1 MTALRQGQ
9 KRPGSV
15 HVRVSARLSVLVLPE
30 CDFASPDGGCCGT
43 KMPPRGHVSE
53 RPIRM
58 QKICGRTRHFGRH
71 FIARDEQSLQL
82 EASGRS
88 DDRASRLSDALLS
101 GWFGGGS
108 AKEPTSGPVTEAEMA
123 RGSIP

>member
-1 MTALRQGQ
+1 M
-9 KRPGSV
+9 PGAKGRVGPDRSV
-15 HVRVSARLSVLVLPE
+15 CVSAQGSRCWYYRSVILHPRTGLLWYQ
-30 CDFASPDGGCCGT
+30 
-43 KMPPRGHVSE
+43 MPPRGRVSE

-58 QKICGRTRHFGRH
+58 QKICGHTRHSGRH
-71 FIARDEQSLQL
+71 FIARDKQSLQL

-123 RGSIP
+123 